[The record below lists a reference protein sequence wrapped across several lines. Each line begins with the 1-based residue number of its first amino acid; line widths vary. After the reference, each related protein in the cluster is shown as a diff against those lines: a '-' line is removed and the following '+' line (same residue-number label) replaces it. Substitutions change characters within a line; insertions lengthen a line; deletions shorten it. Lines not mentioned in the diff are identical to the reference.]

1 MFIGRERE
9 LKALE
14 KLYTSKKFELLQ
26 KDFRQIKNN
35 GMRQRMHPLYAWL
48 KMSCLKRN
56 RL

>member
-1 MFIGRERE
+1 MTF
-9 LKALE
+9 K
-14 KLYTSKKFELLQ
+14 LLQ

-35 GMRQRMHPLYAWL
+35 GTRLGMHPLYASL